1 MIQAKWLFYYLGQVL
16 PSSNLF
22 TSDGAL
28 LIAFTLKCMT
38 DVSSWWCWVRIPAN
52 IFLIASEP
60 LSLISSFQIIIS
72 VSFSFC
78 KSAQVNY
85 NSVSCKLQWRQFF
98 LSAIFFCAE
107 LSLQQA
113 INVCRIE
120 EKAKLFPEDSHDPYF
135 DGDGIQLKT
144 EPETSGYGRGRK
156 RKALLD
162 FR

>member
-1 MIQAKWLFYYLGQVL
+1 MKTVLFDQ
-16 PSSNLF
+16 P
-22 TSDGAL
+22 
-28 LIAFTLKCMT
+28 
-38 DVSSWWCWVRIPAN
+38 
-52 IFLIASEP
+52 
-60 LSLISSFQIIIS
+60 
-72 VSFSFC
+72 
-78 KSAQVNY
+78 
-85 NSVSCKLQWRQFF
+85 FF
-98 LSAIFFCAE
+98 FFCAE